1 MLQIYFNNN
10 SGLWQY
16 AIGWSLFAVLQAST
30 MLFLTSLPVSLVFAD
45 TFVQSALFAI
55 IGLLLWGVVRF
66 GNFNAL
72 SLFQR
77 SVNYIALAVLSIGL
91 SIGGVYGFEFL
102 LGEEVQNAL
111 MSFLPLKA
119 FILLLVYISLVQY
132 FHYNQKF
139 EEKEE
144 KEEKEMVELSEN
156 NSPEE
161 TIAVENTTENEIL
174 ERIAVKSGQKIHV
187 ILVPEIVYIQA
198 DGDYVHIYTLTGKY
212 LKEQTMKYFS
222 EHLPVNLFVRV
233 HRSCLVNVEAIS
245 RIELYEKQN
254 QQLTLKNG
262 HQIKVSQAG
271 YKLLRQKLKL

>member
-16 AIGWSLFAVLQAST
+16 IIGWSLFAVLQAST
-30 MLFLTSLPVSLVFAD
+30 MLFLTNLPVSIVFAD
-45 TFVQSALFAI
+45 SFVQSALFAI

-77 SVNYIALAVLSIGL
+77 SINYIALAVLSIGL
-91 SIGGVYGFEFL
+91 SIVGVYGFEFL
-102 LGEEVQNAL
+102 LGEEVQIAL
-111 MSFLPLKA
+111 ISFLPLKT

-132 FHYNQKF
+132 FHYKQKF

-144 KEEKEMVELSEN
+144 KEVNELSEN
-156 NSPEE
+156 NSFEE
-161 TIAVENTTENEIL
+161 TIAVEASTENEVL

-187 ILVPEIVYIQA
+187 ILVPEIVYLQA
-198 DGDYVHIYTLTGKY
+198 DGDYVHIYTMTGKY

>member
-16 AIGWSLFAVLQAST
+16 IIGWSLFALLQAST
-30 MLFLTSLPVSLVFAD
+30 MLFLTNLPVSIVFAD
-45 TFVQSALFAI
+45 NIVQSALFAI

-132 FHYNQKF
+132 FHYNQKS
-139 EEKEE
+139 EE
-144 KEEKEMVELSEN
+144 KEEKEMIELSDN
-156 NSPEE
+156 ILPEE
-161 TIAVENTTENEIL
+161 TIAVENGTENEIL

-187 ILVPEIVYIQA
+187 ILVPEIVYLQA
-198 DGDYVHIYTLTGKY
+198 DGDYVHIYTTTGKY

-222 EHLPVNLFVRV
+222 EHLPANLFVRV

>member
-16 AIGWSLFAVLQAST
+16 IIGWSLFALLQAST
-30 MLFLTSLPVSLVFAD
+30 MLFLTNLPVSIVFAD
-45 TFVQSALFAI
+45 NIVQSALFAI

-132 FHYNQKF
+132 FHYNQKS
-139 EEKEE
+139 EE
-144 KEEKEMVELSEN
+144 KEEKEMIELSDN
-156 NSPEE
+156 ISPEE
-161 TIAVENTTENEIL
+161 TIAVENGTENEIL

-187 ILVPEIVYIQA
+187 ILVPEIVYLQA
-198 DGDYVHIYTLTGKY
+198 DGDYVHIYTTTGKY

-222 EHLPVNLFVRV
+222 EHLPANLFVRV

>member
-16 AIGWSLFAVLQAST
+16 FIGWSLFAVLQAST
-30 MLFLTSLPVSLVFAD
+30 MLFLTNLPVSIVFAD
-45 TFVQSALFAI
+45 SFVQSALFAV

-72 SLFQR
+72 TLFQR
-77 SVNYIALAVLSIGL
+77 SINYIALAVLSIGL

-102 LGEEVQNAL
+102 LGGEVQTVL
-111 MSFLPLKA
+111 IPFLPLKA

-132 FHYNQKF
+132 FHYNQKTEEI
-139 EEKEE
+139 EEKD
-144 KEEKEMVELSEN
+144 VNELIEN
-156 NSPEE
+156 NSFEDT
-161 TIAVENTTENEIL
+161 TIAVEASTDNEVL

-198 DGDYVHIYTLTGKY
+198 DGDYVHIYTMTGKY

>member
-16 AIGWSLFAVLQAST
+16 IIGWSLFAVLQAST
-30 MLFLTSLPVSLVFAD
+30 MLFLTNLPVSIVFAD

-77 SVNYIALAVLSIGL
+77 SINYIALAVLSIGL

-102 LGEEVQNAL
+102 LGEEVQIAL
-111 MSFLPLKA
+111 ISFLPLKT

-132 FHYNQKF
+132 FHYNQKS

-144 KEEKEMVELSEN
+144 KEVNELSEN
-156 NSPEE
+156 NSFEE
-161 TIAVENTTENEIL
+161 TIAVEASTENEVL

-187 ILVPEIVYIQA
+187 ILVPEIVYLQA
-198 DGDYVHIYTLTGKY
+198 DGDYVHIYTMTGKY

>member
-16 AIGWSLFAVLQAST
+16 FIGWSLFAVLQAST
-30 MLFLTSLPVSLVFAD
+30 MLFLTNLPVSIVFAD
-45 TFVQSALFAI
+45 SFVQSALFAV

-72 SLFQR
+72 TLFQR
-77 SVNYIALAVLSIGL
+77 SINYVALAVLSIGL

-102 LGEEVQNAL
+102 LGGEVQTVL
-111 MSFLPLKA
+111 IPFLPLKA
-119 FILLLVYISLVQY
+119 LILLLVYISLVQY
-132 FHYNQKF
+132 FHYHQKTEEI
-139 EEKEE
+139 EEKD
-144 KEEKEMVELSEN
+144 VNELIEN
-156 NSPEE
+156 NSFEDT
-161 TIAVENTTENEIL
+161 TIAVEASTDNEVL

-198 DGDYVHIYTLTGKY
+198 DGDYVHIYTMTGKY